1 MKKCEHVSIAFV
13 VQVQQR
19 QWTMTCC
26 LWTVMMMMV
35 RISHN
40 QSGFCFQA
48 QQWAHSLFLKIN
60 LFRTYLLQL
69 IPGRSIHFPSGVVR
83 FQGYGLVTHFTMFTR
98 EFRFLRGGCVNL

>member
-1 MKKCEHVSIAFV
+1 MRPTRIV

-26 LWTVMMMMV
+26 LWAVMMMMV
-35 RISHN
+35 RTSHN

-48 QQWAHSLFLKIN
+48 QQWAHSLFLKMN

-69 IPGRSIHFPSGVVR
+69 IPGRSIHFPSGVIR
-83 FQGYGLVTHFTMFTR
+83 FQAYGLVTHFTMFTR